1 MPSSNGKLKKL
12 ETRINNFGDH
22 LRTLRKTLGLTQR
35 ELALRIG
42 VTESFIGNTE
52 TGEFALPNDRTLTK
66 WLKALDIED
75 AKIKELLSIARQS
88 RMSIKIRYRAG
99 DESNEDIARLVEK
112 YEAGKLSD
120 FDRTLLLTLA
130 R

>member
-1 MPSSNGKLKKL
+1 
-12 ETRINNFGDH
+12 
-22 LRTLRKTLGLTQR
+22 LRKTLGLTQR